1 MMPSGVIMFSTPK
14 TLSEILVTSLCV
26 LIVAAFLQAYFVA

>member
-1 MMPSGVIMFSTPK
+1 MFSSPK
-14 TLSEILVTSLCV
+14 TLSEIAVTSLCV

>member
-1 MMPSGVIMFSTPK
+1 MFSSPK
-14 TLSEILVTSLCV
+14 TLSEVLAVTFCV